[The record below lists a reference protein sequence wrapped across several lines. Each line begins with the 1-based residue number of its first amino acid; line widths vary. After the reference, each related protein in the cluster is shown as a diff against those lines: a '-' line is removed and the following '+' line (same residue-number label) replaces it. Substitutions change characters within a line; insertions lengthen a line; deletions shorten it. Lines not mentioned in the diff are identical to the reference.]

1 LRKMTD
7 SDHDRVVKNER
18 DISIV
23 ARDVSSLDHQ
33 VRAFA
38 PSGAQI
44 AGVQGDVD
52 ELRRD
57 VQGLRADIQGLR
69 FDMNGRLRRLEVWR
83 ATVDTLQGLFR
94 WGITATVGIVCTV
107 VSGLAVYLLTH

>member
-1 LRKMTD
+1 MTD

-83 ATVDTLQGLFR
+83 ATVDTIRGILSFGATAGVGL
-94 WGITATVGIVCTV
+94 VCAV
-107 VSGLAVYLLTH
+107 VSGVLVYVFTH